1 MSEYLILVD
10 EDDNETGKEEKLAV
24 HRQGLLHRAFSVF
37 IFDTQG
43 RLLLQQRAAE
53 KYHSAGLWSNT
64 VCSHPHY
71 GEETVTAVNRR
82 MQEEMGLQCTV
93 NFAFRFVYK
102 ADFDNGLT
110 EYESDH
116 VYIGISDETPLPAD
130 EEVQNWEYIHPE
142 ILVKEIAEKPVQY
155 TAWLKICLPRV
166 LEYFKS
172 LKSK

>member
-10 EDDNETGKEEKLAV
+10 EDDNEKGKEEKLAV

-37 IFDTQG
+37 IFDTKG
-43 RLLLQQRAAE
+43 RLLLQQRAGG

-71 GEETVTAVNRR
+71 GEETATAVKRR
-82 MQEEMGLQCTV
+82 MQEEMGLQCPV
-93 NFAFRFVYK
+93 DFAFRFVYK
-102 ADFDNGLT
+102 AKFDNGLT

-116 VYIGISDETPLPAD
+116 VYIGISDDTPRPGK
-130 EEVQNWEYIHPE
+130 EEVQNWEYIHPDT
-142 ILVKEIAEKPVQY
+142 LTKEIMERPQHY
-155 TAWLKICLPRV
+155 TEWLKICLPRV
-166 LEYFKS
+166 LEYFNS